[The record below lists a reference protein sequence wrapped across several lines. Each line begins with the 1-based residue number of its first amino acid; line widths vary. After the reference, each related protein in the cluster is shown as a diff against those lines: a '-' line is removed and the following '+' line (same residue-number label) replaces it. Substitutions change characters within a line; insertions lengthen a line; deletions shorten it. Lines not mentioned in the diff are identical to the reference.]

1 MSHARYS
8 ESETSR
14 QCCHPCVQCV
24 QCQLSCQRVLSHPH
38 FLRLK
43 NILLIRLVTIK
54 LKNLL
59 LFGAAAS
66 VGLGTWFSLAH
77 DALIVLQEVAMKIFN
92 EQQYG
97 PPSRYLN
104 YK

>member
-8 ESETSR
+8 ESETSC

-24 QCQLSCQRVLSHPH
+24 QCQMSVSVSVLSHPH

-43 NILLIRLVTIK
+43 KYFVDQDCDYTK

-59 LFGAAAS
+59 LFGVAAS

-92 EQQYG
+92 EEH
-97 PPSRYLN
+97 
-104 YK
+104 